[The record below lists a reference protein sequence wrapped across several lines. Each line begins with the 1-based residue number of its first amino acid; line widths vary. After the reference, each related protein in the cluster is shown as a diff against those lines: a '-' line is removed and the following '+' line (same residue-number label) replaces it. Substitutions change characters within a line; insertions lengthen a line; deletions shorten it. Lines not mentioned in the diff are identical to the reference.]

1 MDNGSCP
8 LLPVPSLSTLSSS
21 ISVQTILT
29 QSSTRLYDDDDSQV
43 RDLLSKNPD
52 VALELKEHKETGVYV
67 KGLNAFVVKSVGELR
82 NVVEVSDQVR
92 TGMSELLS

>member
-1 MDNGSCP
+1 M
-8 LLPVPSLSTLSSS
+8 
-21 ISVQTILT
+21 
-29 QSSTRLYDDDDSQV
+29 YDDDAAQV

-82 NVVEVSDQVR
+82 NVVDVSDME
-92 TGMSELLS
+92 GAGI